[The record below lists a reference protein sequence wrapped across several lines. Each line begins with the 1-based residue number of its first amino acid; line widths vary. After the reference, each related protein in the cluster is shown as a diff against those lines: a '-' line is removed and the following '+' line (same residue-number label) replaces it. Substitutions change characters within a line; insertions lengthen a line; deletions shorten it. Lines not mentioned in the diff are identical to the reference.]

1 MGEFL
6 GLMCW
11 TFLTVVITVTFTE
24 YSINADDSSKLLT
37 ETCTKNSGISST
49 KIAIDAW
56 KFKCND
62 GAVFVID
69 RKGKQ

>member
-11 TFLTVVITVTFTE
+11 TFLTVVITVTVTE
-24 YSINADDSSKLLT
+24 YSINAQDSSKLLSEVCAKNNGI
-37 ETCTKNSGISST
+37 ETT
-49 KIAIDAW
+49 KIVIDAW

-69 RKGKQ
+69 RKGNK